1 MGYWVGVSE
10 TKWSHTLGYIEP
22 NWLPGARIMKN
33 LPDEK
38 QQALFHKY
46 VLKWQ
51 RLLNLDDWR
60 IEFSPKPS
68 RSMAQVQI
76 LFKDRLAVYRIGTFG
91 NTPITEEAL
100 ETTALHELLHVLCEE
115 LTASSEEDQ
124 ESSEHRVVNT
134 LEKLLMRL
142 SYPTI
147 PGAGQ

>member
-1 MGYWVGVSE
+1 
-10 TKWSHTLGYIEP
+10 
-22 NWLPGARIMKN
+22 
-33 LPDEK
+33 
-38 QQALFHKY
+38 
-46 VLKWQ
+46 
-51 RLLNLDDWR
+51 
-60 IEFSPKPS
+60 
-68 RSMAQVQI
+68 MAQVQI

-115 LTASSEEDQ
+115 LTASSEEGQ

-142 SYPTI
+142 SYPTT